1 MGAIARALAN
11 SITTGGVVQAS
22 AINNTSVSSV
32 TALPSGADTGDLVL
46 ISSQTASASAS
57 IDFTSGLDSTYDSYV
72 FKFINIHPA
81 TDDVYFQFNLSTDG
95 GSNYNVTKTTTSFEA
110 YHNESDSATN
120 LRYATANDLGQS
132 TSDQRLIDLIPT
144 GSGEDDMC
152 ASGYLQLFNPS
163 STTYVK
169 HFIASV
175 QANVAGSSNYSW
187 ISHTAGYGNT
197 TSAVNAIIF
206 RTSSGN
212 IDAGT
217 ISLYGV
223 KKS

>member
-32 TALPSGADTGDLVL
+32 TALPSGVDTGDLVL
-46 ISSQTASASAS
+46 ISSQTASSSAC
-57 IDFTSGLDSTYDSYV
+57 IEFTSGLDSTYDSYV
-72 FKFINIHPA
+72 FKFIDIHPQ
-81 TDDVYFQFNLSTDG
+81 TDNVNFQFNLSTDG
-95 GSNYNVTKTTTSFEA
+95 GSNYNVTKTTTFFRA
-110 YHNESDSATN
+110 GHNEADTDSG
-120 LRYATANDLGQS
+120 LEYATSSDLAQS
-132 TSDQRLIDLIPT
+132 TSEQLLNENLGADGDQSCT
-144 GSGEDDMC
+144 GT
-152 ASGYLQLFNPS
+152 LTLFNPS

-169 HFIASV
+169 HFISV
-175 QANVAGSSNYSW
+175 VNSYRYNNQTQQAFV
-187 ISHTAGYGNT
+187 AGYGNT
-197 TSAVNAIIF
+197 TSAINAIRFIV
-206 RTSSGN
+206 SSGN